1 MRELQQM
8 LAPFERG
15 GVGRDAGGGAAQH
28 QDGPG
33 PFCQPA
39 GYRRRVVGRD
49 TVLLERGRF
58 FFVDRDQP
66 KTRERRENSGARPDH
81 DVRLAAP
88 DPPPL
93 GGPPASVSALCRT
106 ASRPGK
112 RAAKRPTVCGVSAIS
127 GTSTRPWPPPAST
140 CSSRAR

>member
-1 MRELQQM
+1 M

-33 PFCQPA
+33 PFRQPA
-39 GYRRRVVGRD
+39 GYRRRVVARD

-66 KTRERRENSGARPDH
+66 KTRKRRENSGARPDH

-93 GGPPASVSALCRT
+93 GGPLRFGQRAVQDGEPSWEACREAPHGLWRERDLGHQHQALT
-106 ASRPGK
+106 P
-112 RAAKRPTVCGVSAIS
+112 S
-127 GTSTRPWPPPAST
+127 GQHLLEQGR
-140 CSSRAR
+140 